1 MKHIHFIGY
10 HIKTGEREYQYFH
23 NVPEKE
29 KNRFADFLRSLG
41 YLIEFEQGKIIA
53 K

>member
-1 MKHIHFIGY
+1 MKH
-10 HIKTGEREYQYFH
+10 TPENEYQGHDKYGRYYSYGH
-23 NVPEKE
+23 TVKE
-29 KNRFADFLRSLG
+29 RAAFMAFLRSLG